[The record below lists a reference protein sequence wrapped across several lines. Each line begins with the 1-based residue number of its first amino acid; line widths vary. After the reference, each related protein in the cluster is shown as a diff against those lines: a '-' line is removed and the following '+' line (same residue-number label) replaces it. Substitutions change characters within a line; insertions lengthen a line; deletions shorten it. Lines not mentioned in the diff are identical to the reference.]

1 MEFFL
6 AINSFTKNQS
16 SNDRFPSN
24 KHRFFY
30 EIQRILLLTCSTFK
44 PLYPGAESDPQPS
57 TRFLQPGQCIAF
69 NPCGI
74 VLRCDTVFERL
85 VILVTFSTPTWR
97 TTPSSTPS
105 TWTTT
110 PSSTSSPYFSFSTPC
125 KKMRALR
132 QLPKLETRHPR
143 IGAAVRP
150 SNPMLPSAYALMSV
164 SSFKNYL
171 TYTFPR
177 PLILSIIC
185 VG

>member
-30 EIQRILLLTCSTFK
+30 KIQRILLLTCSTFK

-110 PSSTSSPYFSFSTPC
+110 PSSTSSPYFSFSTPLQEDAC
-125 KKMRALR
+125 TV
-132 QLPKLETRHPR
+132 P
-143 IGAAVRP
+143 AA
-150 SNPMLPSAYALMSV
+150 
-164 SSFKNYL
+164 
-171 TYTFPR
+171 
-177 PLILSIIC
+177 
-185 VG
+185 